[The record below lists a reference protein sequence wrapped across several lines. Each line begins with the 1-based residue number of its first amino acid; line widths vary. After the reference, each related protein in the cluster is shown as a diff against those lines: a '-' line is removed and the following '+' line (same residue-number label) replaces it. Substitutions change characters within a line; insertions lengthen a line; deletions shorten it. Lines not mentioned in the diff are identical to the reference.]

1 MSIQQRILR
10 FLGYSPKPRVSLQV
24 NQALIKSLQ
33 ELASQDDHC
42 REEIITNLL
51 SIGLA
56 QRQVD
61 DQYLERWR
69 LLSPREQQIAAL
81 VYQNFSNRQIAAHLA
96 ISPSTAK
103 THVRNILCKF
113 EVHDRHQLRQ
123 VLADWDYHISPTLS

>member
-1 MSIQQRILR
+1 MSLRQRILR
-10 FLGYSPKPRVSLQV
+10 FLGYSPKPRVTFQAD
-24 NQALIKSLQ
+24 QALIKSLQ
-33 ELASQDDHC
+33 ELSPQDDHC

-51 SIGLA
+51 SLGLA

-69 LLSPREQQIAAL
+69 LLSPREQQVAAL

-103 THVRNILCKF
+103 THVRNILYKF
-113 EVHDRHQLRQ
+113 ELHDRRQLRQ
-123 VLADWDYHISPTLS
+123 ILADWDFHISPTLS